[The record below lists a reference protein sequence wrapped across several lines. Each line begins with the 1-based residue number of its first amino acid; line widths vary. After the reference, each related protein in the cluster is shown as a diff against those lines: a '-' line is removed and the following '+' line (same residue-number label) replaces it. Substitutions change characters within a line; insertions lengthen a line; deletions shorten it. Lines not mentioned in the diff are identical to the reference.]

1 MTLTNNI
8 LSIPVKKVVEALGL
22 ETTERGGKLWIR
34 CPFTHHE
41 HDDTNPACEVGGKK
55 NLVKCFKCNIAK
67 DNLGLVM
74 QVKDLEAKDAANW
87 LRSEF
92 GMGGPEDK
100 NIKPINPINMLAN
113 LRGWSVHAFDLL
125 DCKNEKDYVSIPM
138 RDDSGEVVGVKRRKG
153 NNKAFK
159 WYGKPV
165 KSYTPRN
172 NKHGLFYPKEGITEE
187 DPLLIV
193 EGEADVLA
201 ALSTGYHNVIGT
213 AGTNPG
219 SIGEASLQAMVSSR
233 KVVLFPDPDAAGRKW
248 LGDISEMLL
257 NTQCEVYYVPAGK
270 TDLDNKLRYQKDKRK
285 AMTELL
291 ETKKKY
297 IPKDPSKKYNLPEIY
312 INDHIVDSLVR
323 QSLDALVKK
332 NDPPSIFVRGNT
344 LVRVLRD
351 DNDNITIEPW
361 VKSNLRFRISE
372 CARYV
377 WLASNGDEYFKKPP
391 DDVVEAVLTL
401 GNWPFPP
408 LQGVTGA
415 PILRDDG
422 SICTEPGY
430 DEHTAIYYSPSDDFS
445 MPEIPEIPSQEE
457 LLNAKAL
464 LLDVIA
470 DFPFSDEAGPANIM
484 AFLFTMLMRNVIDGY
499 VPLCL
504 VDAPTQGTGKGKLVK
519 NLSII
524 ALGDELSSQSAPHGR
539 YAEEEWRKLL
549 LSILHQG
556 SPAVLFDNISE
567 KEVLDSAPLAAIITS
582 GNYAGRILGQTNNP
596 TYKVSISWVA
606 TGNNIKVTGDMPR
619 RCYTVRLDSNLE
631 RPWERSPDTFKHPN
645 LERYVRENRIKLL
658 RAAFIIIR
666 SWYAAGKPP
675 PKDIP
680 VVGSFI
686 EWSEIIGGVLQHAG
700 IEGFLSNQEKL
711 RDQQDDEGL
720 QWQAFF
726 NVWYQT
732 WGSSGVSTAEIC
744 SQIMTDGTDISEVV
758 PDVLLYSKEK
768 GEASLKRSL
777 GRRLSSM
784 SGKIYNNLKIHYSTD
799 GHLKK
804 KRWCL
809 VEANED
815 SAVFAVLSESKAVLS
830 NQKTPPTDS
839 TKNPLSPPDIV
850 DVDSLRYLRYYGCI
864 AIRGNKSLFDDESK
878 KIFFPDAAGN
888 NTANSLNTAKTPQK
902 PELEKNNSLTPNTSN
917 TANTANTAKG
927 KSGEQEEEEF
937 PEIKLGPALDTSNT
951 ANTAGKSEEKEEKDK
966 KQK

>member
-1 MTLTNNI
+1 MNFTNNI

-22 ETTERGGKLWIR
+22 ETTERGGKLWIK

-74 QVKDLEAKDAANW
+74 QVKDLEAKDAAYW

-92 GMGGPEDK
+92 GMAAPDEK
-100 NIKPINPINMLAN
+100 NVKPIAPINMLAN

-125 DCKNEKDYVSIPM
+125 GCENEKDYVSIPM
-138 RDDSGEVVGVKRRKG
+138 RDDSGTIVGVKRRKG
-153 NNKAFK
+153 NNKSFK

-172 NKHGLFYPKEGITEE
+172 NKHGLFYPKTGITED
-187 DPLLIV
+187 DPLFIV
-193 EGEADVLA
+193 EGEADALA
-201 ALSTGYHNVIGT
+201 ALSTGFNNVIGT
-213 AGTNPG
+213 AGVNPG
-219 SIGEASLQAMVSSR
+219 QIGEASLTAMVASR
-233 KVVLFPDPDAAGRKW
+233 KVILFPDPDAAGRKW
-248 LGDISEMLL
+248 LTDIGEMLL

-285 AMTELL
+285 AMLELL

-297 IPKDPSKKYNLPEIY
+297 KPKDPSKKYDLPEIY
-312 INDHIVDSLVR
+312 VNNHIVDSLVR

-332 NDPPSIFVRGNT
+332 NDPPTIFTRGNG

-351 DNDNITIEPW
+351 DNDNITIDSW
-361 VKSNLRFRISE
+361 VKSNLRFRLSE

-377 WLASNGDEYFKKPP
+377 WLASNDEEHYKKPP
-391 DDVVEAVLTL
+391 DDVVEAILTL
-401 GNWPFPP
+401 GDWPFPP
-408 LQGVTGA
+408 LRGVTGA

-430 DEHTAIYYSPSDDFS
+430 DEYTAMYYSPSDDFR
-445 MPEIPEIPSQEE
+445 MPEIPESPSEEE
-457 LLNAKAL
+457 LLNSRAL

-470 DFPFSDEAGPANIM
+470 DFPFADKAGPANIM

-519 NLSII
+519 NLSVI

-596 TYKVSISWVA
+596 TYKVNISWVA

-631 RPWERSPDTFKHPN
+631 RPWERSPDSFIHPN

-658 RAAFIIIR
+658 RAAFIVIR

-700 IEGFLSNQEKL
+700 IKGFLSNQGAL
-711 RDQQDDEGL
+711 RDLQDDEGL

-726 NVWYQT
+726 NAWYQT

-744 SQIMTDGTDISEVV
+744 SQIMTDGTDIAETL
-758 PDVLLYSKEK
+758 PDVLLSVKEK
-768 GEASLKRSL
+768 GEGSLKRSL

-784 SGKIYNNLKIHYSTD
+784 SGKIFNNLKLHYSTD
-799 GHLKK
+799 DHLKK
-804 KRWCL
+804 KLWSL
-809 VEANED
+809 EEVDGD
-815 SAVFAVLSESKAVLS
+815 SAVLAVLSETGAVLS

-839 TKNPLSPPDIV
+839 AKNPLSPPDIV
-850 DVDSLRYLRYYGCI
+850 DDDHLRYLRYNGCY
-864 AIRGNKSLFDDESK
+864 AIHGENFLFDGESK
-878 KIFFPDAAGN
+878 KIFMADAAGN
-888 NTANSLNTAKTPQK
+888 NPANTANSAKTPKK
-902 PELEKNNSLTPNTSN
+902 PELEKNKPLTSNTSN
-917 TANTANTAKG
+917 TANTANTANDI
-927 KSGEQEEEEF
+927 SEEQVSRET
-937 PEIKLGPALDTSNT
+937 PEIKLGPALDTSNP
-951 ANTAGKSEEKEEKDK
+951 ANTANEKEKKEEKDEK
-966 KQK
+966 PK